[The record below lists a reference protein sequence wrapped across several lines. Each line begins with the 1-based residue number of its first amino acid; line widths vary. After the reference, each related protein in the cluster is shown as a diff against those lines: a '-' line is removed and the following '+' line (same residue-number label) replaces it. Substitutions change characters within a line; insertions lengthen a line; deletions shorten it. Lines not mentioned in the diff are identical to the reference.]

1 MRLQEKENV
10 DIYCKFTDDWGGMV
24 LRIFWVLPKSLILHG
39 HCAPRSASSCE
50 ILILCPMSHDSG
62 QVLSFLIQ

>member
-24 LRIFWVLPKSLILHG
+24 LRIFG
-39 HCAPRSASSCE
+39 
-50 ILILCPMSHDSG
+50 
-62 QVLSFLIQ
+62 SFLSL

>member
-1 MRLQEKENV
+1 MRLQEQENV
-10 DIYCKFTDDWGGMV
+10 DIYCKFTDDCGGVM

-39 HCAPRSASSCE
+39 HCAPRSAARYE